1 MAEHDGLSVTRDQP
15 ASSRFGGSSRAS
27 ASSSRS
33 SSVAGNSGSR
43 KKFATFSDIRAEDDT
58 APRDQSDDPDNLF
71 TGGEKS
77 GLAVQ
82 NPGEGSGPQRSGRLI
97 NDIFRQARQR
107 HPDNDD
113 DDLYDERAKPIDRFS
128 GTGHTLGSEDVPSR
142 SIATSSSQS
151 PSPSQQPRKETTRKL
166 YFWRNGFSVD
176 DDGPLYRYD
185 DPANIAHLE
194 AIRSGRAPLSLLNVQ
209 GGEDVRVDVIKKDED
224 YVAPKKKVGGF
235 SGKGMRLGSPVP
247 SLSRQS
253 SPPAASTTPTAN
265 PVASSSSSSSGSV
278 LGSSGDAA
286 VQLRLANGQAVRLKF
301 DSEGPVQQLY
311 DYINQQH
318 ATSRGF
324 VLQTTF
330 PNKELTDSSQSLKAA
345 GVVNSV
351 VVQKWA

>member
-1 MAEHDGLSVTRDQP
+1 MAEHDGPSASRDQP
-15 ASSRFGGSSRAS
+15 ASQFGGSSRAS

-33 SSVAGNSGSR
+33 SSVAGNTGSR

-58 APRDQSDDPDNLF
+58 APRDRSDDPDNLF

-113 DDLYDERAKPIDRFS
+113 DDLYEERVKSVDRFS

-142 SIATSSSQS
+142 SIATSASQS
-151 PSPSQQPRKETTRKL
+151 PSASQPRKETTRKL

-209 GGEDVRVDVIKKDED
+209 GGEDVRVDVIKKEED

-235 SGKGMRLGSPVP
+235 SGKGMRLGSPIP

-253 SPPAASTTPTAN
+253 SPPAASTPEPTHEA
-265 PVASSSSSSSGSV
+265 PSSSSGSA
-278 LGSSGDAA
+278 LGSSGDSA

-301 DSEGPVQQLY
+301 DSQGPVQQLY

-318 ATSRGF
+318 ATSRAF

-330 PNKELTDSSQSLKAA
+330 PNKELTDTSQSLKAA